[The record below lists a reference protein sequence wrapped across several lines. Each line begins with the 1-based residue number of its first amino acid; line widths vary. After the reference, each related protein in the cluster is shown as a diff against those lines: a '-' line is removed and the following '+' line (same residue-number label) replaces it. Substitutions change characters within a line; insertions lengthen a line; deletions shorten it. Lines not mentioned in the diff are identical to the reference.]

1 MKFIVQALAPGG
13 ELVPLQIDAADPNA
27 ARLSATA
34 QGFRVV
40 AVRGGAGWS
49 PLAALAGLRLAP
61 ASTFSLQLF
70 CQELVSLL
78 DAGLSLVEAI
88 DLLSEKERGRAGG
101 QVLTQLRGDL
111 QRGLSFSDALAHQPT
126 VFAALFVATVRA
138 SERTG
143 DIAQAI
149 GRFLAYRQQVDAIR
163 RRVVSASVYPLV
175 LMVVGLLVASFML
188 LFVVPRFSRIY
199 EELGNELP
207 WLTRAMI
214 DWAHVLDQQAWLL
227 VPFGL
232 AALAG
237 AAYLLTRPSVRA
249 ALVRSLW
256 RVPMIG
262 RHLAIY
268 ELARLYRTLGMLLDS
283 GVTLPSALDM
293 SGGLLSPT
301 LRAGLAAAAAD
312 IRAGQP
318 VSRAFER
325 HGLTTTVSQR
335 LLGVGER
342 SGRLPHMVQ
351 RIALFHED
359 ELGRWLEWFTRLFE
373 PALMMVIGALV
384 GLIVVL
390 LYLPIFQLADSIR

>member
-1 MKFIVQALAPGG
+1 MKYIVQALSPSG
-13 ELVPLQIDAADPNA
+13 EVVPLTVDAADGNA
-27 ARLSATA
+27 ARLSAA
-34 QGFRVV
+34 SQGYKVV
-40 AVRGGAGWS
+40 AVRGGAPWS
-49 PLAALAGLRLAP
+49 SLARLAGLRLTP
-61 ASTFSLQLF
+61 TTGFSLQLF

-88 DLLSEKERGRAGG
+88 ELLSEKERGRSGA
-101 QVLTQLRGDL
+101 QVLTQLHADL
-111 QRGLSFSDALAHQPT
+111 QRGLSFSDALAHQPE

-149 GRFLAYRQQVDAIR
+149 GRFLAYRQQIDAIR
-163 RRVVSASVYPLV
+163 RRIVSASVYPVV
-175 LMVVGLLVASFML
+175 LMVVGLLVAAFML

-207 WLTRAMI
+207 WLTRVMI
-214 DWAHVLDQQAWLL
+214 DWARVLDDHSWLVL
-227 VPFGL
+227 PLGL
-232 AALAG
+232 ALLG
-237 AAYLLTRPSVRA
+237 GVAYLLGRAPVRA
-249 ALVRSLW
+249 ALVRRLW
-256 RVPMIG
+256 RMPVIG
-262 RHLAIY
+262 RHLALY

-293 SGGLLSPT
+293 SGGLLSPS
-301 LRAGLAAAAAD
+301 LRAGLARAAAD

-325 HGLTTTVSQR
+325 HGLTTAVSLR

-373 PALMMVIGALV
+373 PALMMVIGGLI

>member
-1 MKFIVQALAPGG
+1 MKFIVQALSPGG
-13 ELVPLQIDAADPNA
+13 DVVPLAIDAADPTA
-27 ARLSATA
+27 ARQSAAA
-34 QGFRVV
+34 QGFKVV
-40 AVRGGAGWS
+40 AVRGGAPWS
-49 PLAALAGLRLAP
+49 PLVALSGLRLTPRVA
-61 ASTFSLQLF
+61 FSLPLF

-88 DLLSEKERGRAGG
+88 DLLSEKERGRSGA
-101 QVLTQLRGDL
+101 QVLTRLRGDL
-111 QRGLSFSDALAHQPT
+111 QRGLSFSDALAQQPE
-126 VFAALFVATVRA
+126 VFAALFVATVKA

-149 GRFLAYRQQVDAIR
+149 TRFLAYRQQIDAIR
-163 RRVVSASVYPLV
+163 RRIVSASVYPLV
-175 LMVVGLLVASFML
+175 LMVIGLLVAAFML

-207 WLTRAMI
+207 WLTRVMI
-214 DWAHVLDQQAWLL
+214 DWAHVLDDHAWLTL
-227 VPFGL
+227 PL
-232 AALAG
+232 AVALLG
-237 AAYLLTRPSVRA
+237 GGAYLLSRATVRG
-249 ALVRSLW
+249 ALVRRLW
-256 RVPMIG
+256 RVPVIG
-262 RHLAIY
+262 RHLALY

-301 LRAGLAAAAAD
+301 LRAGLAQAAAD

-318 VSRAFER
+318 VSRAFEH
-325 HGLTTTVSQR
+325 HGLTTAVSLR

-373 PALMMVIGALV
+373 PVLMMAIGALV